1 MLKLF
6 VYFYDSK
13 IEIKMLVI
21 KEGGESNLT
30 AFLIVTL

>member
-6 VYFYDSK
+6 VYFYDLK
-13 IEIKMLVI
+13 IRNKMLVI

-30 AFLIVTL
+30 ASLIITL